1 MEGAA
6 VDRLGWSKPIQWDSV
21 ISLRYETHDLITVH
35 LNEQVKDL
43 CVYLCNLASSS
54 RIPFSLKT
62 EIFFYV
68 LANRPRVPVKTVTEN
83 AFSKSSP
90 EKRLEH
96 SALSFSCEQTKTEVV
111 EYGDLINHTAP
122 TRAFLLLLLFYFIFI
137 FFENREKISVFKNI
151 RIRVDEAL
159 DIGVSS
165 DTCGCK

>member
-6 VDRLGWSKPIQWDSV
+6 VHRLGWSKPIQCDSV

-54 RIPFSLKT
+54 RIPFS
-62 EIFFYV
+62 FYV

-96 SALSFSCEQTKTEVV
+96 SALSFSCEQTKTEVF

-122 TRAFLLLLLFYFIFI
+122 TR
-137 FFENREKISVFKNI
+137 I
-151 RIRVDEAL
+151 RFV
-159 DIGVSS
+159 
-165 DTCGCK
+165 

>member
-6 VDRLGWSKPIQWDSV
+6 LHRLGWSKPIQCDSV

-96 SALSFSCEQTKTEVV
+96 SALSFSCEQTKTEVF

-122 TRAFLLLLLFYFIFI
+122 TR
-137 FFENREKISVFKNI
+137 I
-151 RIRVDEAL
+151 RYV
-159 DIGVSS
+159 
-165 DTCGCK
+165 